1 MTTNHIQTF
10 NSKFL
15 SVVNSYNYYLYFL
28 IIPGFEDNFN
38 KQEGEYIS
46 TQGEAYDFGSVMHYR
61 ASAFAE
67 VRGSPT
73 IIPLPE
79 HNIPLDSLGQRTG
92 FSETDIVHAIKLNC
106 PDTLTY
112 G

>member
-1 MTTNHIQTF
+1 
-10 NSKFL
+10 
-15 SVVNSYNYYLYFL
+15 
-28 IIPGFEDNFN
+28 
-38 KQEGEYIS
+38 
-46 TQGEAYDFGSVMHYR
+46 MHYR

>member
-1 MTTNHIQTF
+1 MTPQHCYEYITYMTTNHIQTF

-46 TQGEAYDFGSVMHYR
+46 TQGEKPMILV
-61 ASAFAE
+61 
-67 VRGSPT
+67 
-73 IIPLPE
+73 
-79 HNIPLDSLGQRTG
+79 Q
-92 FSETDIVHAIKLNC
+92 
-106 PDTLTY
+106 
-112 G
+112 